1 MSESTATQTATQEP
15 QANESETIKGFKSI
29 DDFPARVV
37 FKAGENAL
45 ASAFEH
51 IQKVRATEGFNELN
65 LPMIVHGTD
74 EEGNIDSSVY
84 EGQDIYVI
92 MLRNKGAGYRALV
105 CQPAPTLESLLES
118 EEARAWIFSLLE
130 TQVGHKMVRTLRA
143 KSGDTASAITQAD
156 INEIPHT
163 IADYVA
169 TQRRGGAV
177 AFWNKHAKTIIDAV
191 GARVATFKAARISKD
206 MLRQALQSKPF
217 AEAIYPP
224 FEKAGLFEKI
234 GQTLIQVG
242 NKEGSDV
249 STIESWLE
257 NRENV
262 EAAAATGEITDIG
275 VDDLFGDLDA

>member
-1 MSESTATQTATQEP
+1 MSESTATVQTQSAQT
-15 QANESETIKGFKSI
+15 ETVKGFKST
-29 DDFPARVV
+29 DDFPSRVV

-45 ASAFEH
+45 ASAYEH
-51 IQKVRATEGFNELN
+51 IQKVRATEGFEALN

-74 EEGNIDSSVY
+74 EEGNIDSSLY
-84 EGQDIYVI
+84 DGQDIYVI

-105 CQPAPTLESLLES
+105 CQPAPTLTALIES
-118 EEARAWIFSLLE
+118 EEARSWVEDLLE
-130 TQVGHKMVRTLRA
+130 TQVAHKMVRTLRA

-156 INEIPHT
+156 IAEIPHT

-177 AFWNKHAKTIIDAV
+177 AFWNKHAKSIIDAV
-191 GARVATFKAARISKD
+191 GARVNAFKAARISKD
-206 MLRQALQSKPF
+206 LLRQALQSKAF

-224 FEKAGLFEKI
+224 FEEAGLFEKI
-234 GQTLIQVG
+234 GRTLIQVG
-242 NKEGSDV
+242 TKEGSDV
-249 STIESWLE
+249 STIEAWLE

-262 EAAAATGEITDIG
+262 EASAAVGEIEDIE

>member
-1 MSESTATQTATQEP
+1 MSESTATAQTQSEAQE
-15 QANESETIKGFKSI
+15 TVKGFKSI
-29 DDFPARVV
+29 DDFPSRVV

-51 IQKVRATEGFNELN
+51 IQKIRATEGFEALN

-74 EEGNIDSSVY
+74 KDGNIDSSEY

-105 CQPAPTLESLLES
+105 CQPAPTIESLLES
-118 EEARAWIFSLLE
+118 EEARSWIEDLFR
-130 TQVGHKMVRTLRA
+130 TQVSHKMVRTLRA
-143 KSGDTASAITQAD
+143 KSGDITSPITQAD
-156 INEIPHT
+156 IAEIPHT

-177 AFWNKHAKTIIDAV
+177 AFWNKHAKSIIDAV
-191 GARVATFKAARISKD
+191 GTRVNAFKAARVSKD
-206 MLRQALQSKPF
+206 MLRQALQSKAF

-224 FEKAGLFEKI
+224 FEEAGLFEKI
-234 GQTLIQVG
+234 GRTLIQVG
-242 NKEGSDV
+242 TKEGSDV

-262 EAAAATGEITDIG
+262 KASAAVGKIEDLE
-275 VDDLFGDLDA
+275 VDDLFGDLEA